1 MAKRVAILRVK
12 KLKSLRSVLGSGRHT
27 FREQPTTNA
36 ITEKLGENIILVGP
50 STAQGIVD
58 AVSKRLEQVTEHQ
71 ARAVPAIEYLIT
83 GSPGTAATQSR
94 HYFDDALEW
103 LRKKHG
109 AENVISAV
117 IHRDE
122 KTPHLVAYVVPLV
135 TTEGKTRKRS
145 VNAGRNPDGS
155 MIRKTIEVAAP
166 GATRLSASHFLDG
179 KQKLS
184 DMQTDF
190 AEAVGAKHG
199 LVRGLKGSRAVHT
212 TIKQFYG
219 MLDTDVTEELGP
231 QLAKFGRAMH
241 LIARQKTIEADQ
253 AEQRAAE
260 QTSRAEIAEA
270 EADDARK
277 QLMQWHQW
285 IKQIIE
291 SMADALFTSPGALER
306 ASALLDAALRALG
319 LAQSK
324 QQSARFDVLVHKDQG
339 ARLQCF
345 KADNAGEYLDTESE
359 HQSIDAATQ
368 AGNTWLKRQRLQAPA
383 NQAGFDHPG

>member
-36 ITEKLGENIILVGP
+36 IKEKLGDNIILVGP

-58 AVSKRLEQVTEHQ
+58 AVSKRLEKVTEHQ
-71 ARAVPAIEYLIT
+71 SRAVPAVEYLIT
-83 GSPGTAATQSR
+83 GSPGTKATQSR
-94 HYFDDALEW
+94 AYFEDALEW

-122 KTPHLVAYVVPLV
+122 STAHLVAYVVPLV
-135 TTEGKTRKRS
+135 EAAGKTRKRS

-155 MIRKTIEVAAP
+155 TIRKTIEVATPASV
-166 GATRLSASHFLDG
+166 RLSASQFLDG

-253 AEQRAAE
+253 AEQCATE

-270 EADDARK
+270 EADDARR
-277 QLMQWHQW
+277 QLMQWQQW
-285 IKQIIE
+285 IKQIVE

-306 ASALLDAALRALG
+306 ARGLLDAALRALG
-319 LAQSK
+319 LAQAK
-324 QQSARFDVLVHKDQG
+324 QQSARFDVVVHKDQG

-345 KADNAGEYLDTESE
+345 QSDENGEFLDEESE
-359 HQSIDAATQ
+359 HQSIDAATK
-368 AGNTWLKRQRLQAPA
+368 AGNSWLRRQRLQAPTP
-383 NQAGFDHPG
+383 QGGPS